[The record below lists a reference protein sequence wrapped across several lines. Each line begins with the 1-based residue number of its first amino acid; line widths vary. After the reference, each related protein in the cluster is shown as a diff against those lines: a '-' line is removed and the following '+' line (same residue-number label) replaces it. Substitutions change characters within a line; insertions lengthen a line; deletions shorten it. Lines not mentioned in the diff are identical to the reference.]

1 MPRELIAPAQE
12 QVAFREY
19 ESPTLASRPNPC

>member
-1 MPRELIAPAQE
+1 MPRELIAPAKE

-19 ESPTLASRPNPC
+19 ESPAYSGSQNE